1 MKKLILLFIGILSM
15 PIISAQDINDALRYS
30 NGDIQGT
37 ARYRALS
44 GAFNSLGGDLSAISL
59 NPAGSAIFNNSYAS
73 VSLSSYNND
82 NETSFFN
89 GRNNSSNSDISL
101 QQGGAVF
108 VFKNYKEDSNWKKVT
123 LGIAYD
129 NTKNY
134 NDDWFSSGTN
144 TTSIDRYFLNNA
156 QGLRLDQI
164 SALPGENTSDA
175 YAGIGSAYG
184 YVNQQAYLGYDSF
197 ILEPETLDDDNT
209 VYNSNIA
216 AGNFNQEYSYAATG
230 YNGKI
235 AFNLGAQYTDNLYLG
250 LNLNSHF
257 LNYER
262 TTFLYEENAN
272 AGSVVTQVGF
282 ENNLSTI
289 GRGFSFQ
296 LGGIYKVSNALRL
309 GLSYD
314 SPTWLSIEEETTQYI
329 ETLRTEGGSD
339 VLQIVDPQIINI
351 FPRYRLQAPGKITA
365 SFAYIFGQQ
374 GLISFDYSRKDYSN
388 TKFKP
393 TSDTYFASQ
402 NAIISNNLQA
412 AATYKVGGEY
422 KIKNFSLRGGYRFE
436 ESPYKNETTIGDLT
450 GYSLGLGYNFG
461 NTRLDL
467 TYDQAKRST
476 NYQLYNTGLTDATT
490 IDNINSNI
498 TLSLG
503 FRL

>member
-1 MKKLILLFIGILSM
+1 M
-15 PIISAQDINDALRYS
+15 PIISAQDISDALRYS
-30 NGDIQGT
+30 NGEIQGT
-37 ARYRALS
+37 ARFRALS
-44 GAFNSLGGDLSAISL
+44 GAFNSLGGDISAISL
-59 NPAGSAIFNNSYAS
+59 NPAGSAVFTNSYAS

-89 GRNNSSNSDISL
+89 GRNTASNSDISL

-156 QGLRLDQI
+156 QGLRLDEI

-175 YAGIGSAYG
+175 YAGIGSAFG

-197 ILEPETLDDDNT
+197 ILEPATFDDDNT
-209 VYNSNIA
+209 VYTSNIA
-216 AGNFNQEYSYAATG
+216 AGNFNQEYNYAATG

-235 AFNLGAQYTDNLYLG
+235 AFNVGAQYTDNLYLG

-262 TTFLYEENAN
+262 TTFLFEENSN
-272 AGSVVTQVGF
+272 AGSTVTQVGF

-296 LGGIYKVSNALRL
+296 LGGIYKISNLRL
-309 GLSYD
+309 GFTYD
-314 SPTWLSIEEETTQYI
+314 SPTWLSIEEETSQYL
-329 ETLRTEGGSD
+329 ETIRTEGGSN
-339 VLQIVDPQIINI
+339 VLQVVDPQIINV
-351 FPRYRLQAPGKITA
+351 FPRYRLQAPGKVTA
-365 SFAYIFGQQ
+365 SFAYTFGQQ

-393 TSDTYFASQ
+393 TSDRFFASQ
-402 NAIISNNLQA
+402 NAVISNSLRA
-412 AATYKVGGEY
+412 AATYRVGGEY
-422 KIKNFSLRGGYRFE
+422 KIKDFSLRGGYRFE
-436 ESPYKNETTIGDLT
+436 ESPYKNGTTIGDLT

-467 TYDQAKRST
+467 TYDQAQRSSE
-476 NYQLYNTGLTDATT
+476 YQLFNTGLTDATT
-490 IDNINSNI
+490 IDNTNSNI

>member
-15 PIISAQDINDALRYS
+15 PIISAQSISDALRYS
-30 NGDIQGT
+30 NGEINGT
-37 ARYRALS
+37 ARFRALS
-44 GAFNSLGGDLSAISL
+44 GAFNSLGGDISAISL

-73 VSLSSYNND
+73 VTLSSNNND
-82 NETSFFN
+82 NDTSFFN
-89 GRNNSSNSDISL
+89 GRNTSSNSDISL

-134 NDDWFSSGTN
+134 EDDWFSSGTN

-156 QGLRLDQI
+156 QGLRLDEI
-164 SALPGENTSDA
+164 SALPGESTSDA
-175 YAGIGSAYG
+175 YAGIGSAFG
-184 YVNQQAYLGYDSF
+184 FGNQQAYLGYDSF
-197 ILEPETLDDDNT
+197 ILEPATFDDDNT
-209 VYNSNIA
+209 VYTSNIA
-216 AGNFNQEYSYAATG
+216 AGNFNQEYNYAATG

-262 TTFLYEENAN
+262 TTFLFEENSN
-272 AGSVVTQVGF
+272 VGSTVTQVGF
-282 ENNLSTI
+282 ENRLSTI

-296 LGGIYKVSNALRL
+296 LGGIYKVSNLRL
-309 GLSYD
+309 GFTYD
-314 SPTWLSIEEETTQYI
+314 SPTWLSIEEETSQYL
-329 ETLRTEGGSD
+329 ETIRIDGGSN

-351 FPRYRLQAPGKITA
+351 FPRYRIQAPGKVTA
-365 SFAYIFGQQ
+365 SLAYIFGKQ

-393 TSDTYFASQ
+393 TSDSFFASQ
-402 NAIISNNLQA
+402 NAAIADNLRA
-412 AATYKVGGEY
+412 AATYRVGGEY
-422 KIKNFSLRGGYRFE
+422 KIKDFSLRGGYRFE

-461 NTRLDL
+461 NTKLDL
-467 TYDQAKRST
+467 TYDRAQRSSE
-476 NYQLYNTGLTDATT
+476 YQLFNTGLTDATT
-490 IDNINSNI
+490 IDNTNSNI